1 MINHRSESGRSRREF
16 LKQAMQG
23 GALLLIGGS
32 VPALLSSGCNSVAD
46 PAQTLRRAAD
56 YLWAQQSTDG
66 AWRSGQYA
74 MLRSGQ
80 AYTPFVL
87 HALLRLP
94 EQLLRGRQQQ
104 IEKGLEF
111 IRGSINA
118 DGCIGLG
125 DPDITE
131 YPNYATSYGL
141 RCLASTGKPTDRPL
155 IEQAIGYLQR
165 QQLTEQRGFPPEHLA
180 YGAWGFGSPNLPEGS
195 PGHVDLS
202 HHRMVLQA
210 MRQAGVR
217 DQAMYDHA
225 AAFLRLL
232 QKHPS
237 EQREQPHDR
246 LDEQPTG
253 SVRYDGGF
261 YFSPIVLGANKGLQE
276 PADATH
282 RPVFRSYAT
291 ATCDGALALVAAGI
305 PQTDERVAAARN
317 WLIAHP
323 VLDRPEGIPEGDPEP
338 WHLALHYYHLA
349 GRCQAYRALGIGGDW
364 PGQAAAMYAAEQQ
377 QDGSFSNRHSVLM
390 KEDDPILATAL
401 AVTGIREIVDGGRP
415 EHNG

>member
-1 MINHRSESGRSRREF
+1 MNNRPEKAAASRRTF
-16 LKQAMQG
+16 LKQALRG
-23 GALLLIGGS
+23 GTLLLIGGS
-32 VPALLSSGCNSVAD
+32 VPTLMNGCNPTVD

-56 YLWAQQSTDG
+56 YLWGQQSSDG
-66 AWRSGQYA
+66 AWRSRQYA

-87 HALLRLP
+87 NALLRLP
-94 EQLLRGRQQQ
+94 AELLRGRQQQ
-104 IEKGLEF
+104 IERGLEF
-111 IRGSINA
+111 IRRSINA

-141 RCLASTGKPTDRPL
+141 RCLAKAGTPTDQPL
-155 IEQAIGYLQR
+155 IANTIAYLQR
-165 QQLTEQRGFPPEHLA
+165 QQLTEQRGFDSAHLA
-180 YGAWGFGSPNLPEGS
+180 YGAWGFGSPTLPEGS

-210 MRQAGVR
+210 MRESGVG
-217 DQAMYDHA
+217 DQAMYDNA
-225 AAFLRLL
+225 TAFLRLL

-237 EQREQPHDR
+237 EQRQQPNDR
-246 LDEQPTG
+246 LDEQAVG
-253 SVRYDGGF
+253 KVRYDGGF

-276 PADATH
+276 PADAKHCAT
-282 RPVFRSYAT
+282 FRSYAT
-291 ATCDGALALVAAGI
+291 ATCDGALALVAAGV
-305 PQTDERVAAARN
+305 PLTDERIGGVRN
-317 WLIAHP
+317 WLITHP

-349 GRCQAYRALGIGGDW
+349 GRCQAYRALGIAGDW
-364 PGQAAAMYAAEQQ
+364 PQQAAAIYAAEQQ
-377 QDGSFSNRHSVLM
+377 EDGSFSNRHSVLM

-401 AVTGIREIVDGGRP
+401 AVVGCRELEGG
-415 EHNG
+415 